1 MFEDT
6 KLKVFMAVAKSGSFT
21 AAAREIGISQP
32 AVSQN
37 IAELEKGV
45 GEPLFDRQRGAA
57 RLTDK
62 GAAFKEYASRIL
74 HWYEAMDSVF
84 SPSARIS
91 HPGKVRI
98 LADSYCSAYVAPRL
112 ATALRISSP
121 DLKFIINPYAKNEG
135 NGDFDI
141 KLFTAPRPSE
151 ATLLNTA
158 TLCGTVQACTVTSS
172 PSIIIEGI
180 FPEGKKLAMWSP
192 YYDMVSEDLKALTAI
207 TSESPMAVESAA
219 SASEELIGILP
230 FHKGIEPSLRILP
243 FPMPGLQMDI
253 HLEPAPTFST
263 SELYEKMA
271 SLMESGII

>member
-98 LADSYCSAYVAPRL
+98 LADPYCSAYVAPRL

-121 DLKFIINPYAKNEG
+121 DLKFIINPYA
-135 NGDFDI
+135 
-141 KLFTAPRPSE
+141 RPSE

-172 PSIIIEGI
+172 PSINIEGI